1 MSVLALVASGLL
13 IWSLVLNAV
22 YGNVFYDTLFTVLG
36 LFLLASA
43 LTLRAFHRRR
53 QRLER
58 QESGRE
64 EVSMVVACAREE
76 EKDGREEGKEGAM
89 EKGVGLATPCRG
101 WTGDNR
107 PEDREEPETVK
118 EEGGEGGEVEEGE
131 RKKRSGRGRSSETGP
146 PRCLEEALLPLPP
159 SPRPPPMHGW
169 LLALRVKER
178 HYMPV
183 LGGETQ
189 VGTCAARFFVKVVL
203 GGR

>member
-1 MSVLALVASGLL
+1 
-13 IWSLVLNAV
+13 
-22 YGNVFYDTLFTVLG
+22 
-36 LFLLASA
+36 
-43 LTLRAFHRRR
+43 
-53 QRLER
+53 
-58 QESGRE
+58 
-64 EVSMVVACAREE
+64 
-76 EKDGREEGKEGAM
+76 
-89 EKGVGLATPCRG
+89 
-101 WTGDNR
+101 
-107 PEDREEPETVK
+107 
-118 EEGGEGGEVEEGE
+118 VEEGE